1 MILTLKT
8 FSSAHKLD
16 LRRTSTLLGK
26 LSRDAEVFFSEG
38 NVAKA
43 TLPEEK
49 AVMRPGSLSG
59 VAGILRKSSLGFAAP
74 GADLFT

>member
-1 MILTLKT
+1 M
-8 FSSAHKLD
+8 
-16 LRRTSTLLGK
+16 
-26 LSRDAEVFFSEG
+26 FFSEG

-59 VAGILRKSSLGFAAP
+59 VAGILRKSSKVPTKIEGRFRS
-74 GADLFT
+74 T